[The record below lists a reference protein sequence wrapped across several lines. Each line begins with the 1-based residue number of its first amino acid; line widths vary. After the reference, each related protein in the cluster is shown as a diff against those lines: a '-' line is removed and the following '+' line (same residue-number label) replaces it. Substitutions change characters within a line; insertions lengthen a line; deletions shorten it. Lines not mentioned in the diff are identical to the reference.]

1 MNFAAN
7 MSARVYYSQGGLFN
21 RTVNPGRD
29 LTPPSGGAG
38 GAVHTHISR
47 QHAIK
52 RATVATSRC
61 CGSSL
66 ALGWSVLVIFFKK
79 WKERDD
85 RKTVFMFKVLD
96 WCDNGRIQGPSS
108 KLNVEN
114 GLDRIRYYSKC
125 ERYCSTKEHLLDLLS
140 AASPA
145 CVRTPP
151 VHMEE
156 GKHFI

>member
-66 ALGWSVLVIFFKK
+66 ALSWSVLVIFFLRSGKK
-79 WKERDD
+79 EATARP
-85 RKTVFMFKVLD
+85 
-96 WCDNGRIQGPSS
+96 CSC
-108 KLNVEN
+108 
-114 GLDRIRYYSKC
+114 SKC
-125 ERYCSTKEHLLDLLS
+125 LIGVTTVGFKDHH
-140 AASPA
+140 PN
-145 CVRTPP
+145 
-151 VHMEE
+151 
-156 GKHFI
+156 